1 MPVNDTKIPSKYY
14 MPDSEHKS
22 PLLPVNNT
30 KIHAK
35 EDINAS
41 DQKKPS
47 FTDNNINMPDDDRI
61 PVNK

>member
-1 MPVNDTKIPSKYY
+1 
-14 MPDSEHKS
+14 MPDSENKS

-47 FTDNNINMPDDDRI
+47 FTDNNINMPADDRI